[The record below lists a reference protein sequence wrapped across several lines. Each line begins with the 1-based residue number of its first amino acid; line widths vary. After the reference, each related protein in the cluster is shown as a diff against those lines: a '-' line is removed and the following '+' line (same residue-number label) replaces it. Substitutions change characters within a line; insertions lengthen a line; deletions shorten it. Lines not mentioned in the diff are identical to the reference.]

1 MRILLSPWNVKQ
13 CEAIVTLDGMQT
25 EADLV
30 ADSLSER
37 IRKPMTEMHT
47 GLLPRERE
55 RETERQAMAYTRY
68 CYCEW
73 FFPPNLRLT
82 SSSSVVRWIEQGI
95 LSVS

>member
-1 MRILLSPWNVKQ
+1 MSPWNVKQ

-55 RETERQAMAYTRY
+55 RDRKTGDGVHKVLL
-68 CYCEW
+68 
-73 FFPPNLRLT
+73 LRM
-82 SSSSVVRWIEQGI
+82 V
-95 LSVS
+95 LSPKPQIDEFQFSC